1 MCVLYGPVWYR
12 MVLKSESFVW
22 VDCPVTR
29 STAEEHI
36 SFAAQHAGV
45 AGTRSNYWKGH
56 TFKMTYLGSNFTRF
70 EGAINIPQSFLS
82 LQIFASNIK
91 MTSVELCICVPFGR
105 ACGRLL
111 CASGVFC
118 NFLNP
123 GQSL

>member
-1 MCVLYGPVWYR
+1 MCTVWTCMVPYGTEVRILCVGRLPCDQI
-12 MVLKSESFVW
+12 
-22 VDCPVTR
+22 DCR
-29 STAEEHI
+29 
-36 SFAAQHAGV
+36 
-45 AGTRSNYWKGH
+45 GTYQFRCSACWCCRH
-56 TFKMTYLGSNFTRF
+56 TVKLLEGSHFQDDLGSNFTRS
-70 EGAINIPQSFLS
+70 EGTLNIPQSFLS

-91 MTSVELCICVPFGR
+91 MTSVELCICVPFGC